1 MNGKNVHAEHGD
13 MVEEDHAGHLNA
25 AGEVQAVIEACQWM
39 AKQKIPDFSIHF
51 DYNSLEKWAKNE
63 WKANSDLTR
72 GYKDFFTSYPGRI
85 TWIKVKGHSG
95 NHFNELT
102 DQLAGKHQ

>member
-51 DYNSLEKWAKNE
+51 DYNGLEKWAKNE

>member
-1 MNGKNVHAEHGD
+1 

-39 AKQKIPDFSIHF
+39 AKQKIPEFSIHF
-51 DYNSLEKWAKNE
+51 DYNGLEKWAKNE

-85 TWIKVKGHSG
+85 TWIKAKGHSG
-95 NHFNELT
+95 NHFNELA